1 MDFIGGALPNV
12 MFIVGI
18 IAIGIGLGIEFK
30 LVEIKGELSKR
41 GRYGALGVGAALIM
55 VSVFLY
61 TRPAQTASA
70 PLMPASTPLTV
81 GQMNANVVAAAPAQA
96 TAVVQ
101 AAPQNPPVLAPATA
115 APAVPTIAPPIP
127 SATSAQSIA
136 DPVVD
141 MRTLLVAGVA
151 DGRIDK
157 DGDELIKKLREF
169 QEALS
174 KDDQKQ
180 AAERLRDLQKKL
192 NEGAEKDSF
201 DQVLVQDALGML
213 QRIATQYNLTAVAHD
228 D

>member
-30 LVEIKGELSKR
+30 IVEIKGELSKR
-41 GRYGALGVGAALIM
+41 GRFGALGVGAALIM

-61 TRPAQTASA
+61 TRPPQTASA
-70 PLMPASTPLTV
+70 PSMPTSTALAV
-81 GQMNANVVAAAPAQA
+81 AQMNANVVAAGPAQA
-96 TAVVQ
+96 TA
-101 AAPQNPPVLAPATA
+101 AAQPAPATA
-115 APAVPTIAPPIP
+115 APAAPTNAPPIP
-127 SATSAQSIA
+127 SATSAPTTA
-136 DPVVD
+136 DPIVD

-169 QEALS
+169 QEAVS

-192 NEGAEKDSF
+192 NEGAEKHSF
-201 DQVLVQDALGML
+201 DPVLVQDALGML
-213 QRIATQYNLTAVAHD
+213 QRIATQYNLTAAHD
-228 D
+228 DD